1 MAGRRKVGKK
11 RTRPAKLHLFKKLQ
25 TAAGRRNFVQ
35 RPDLKTLNMLC
46 TCAKKLLG
54 KNPPLTQKTAKVLNK
69 YKKQLKT
76 LVAKRTSPAKKINV
90 LRGGFLG

>member
-1 MAGRRKVGKK
+1 
-11 RTRPAKLHLFKKLQ
+11 
-25 TAAGRRNFVQ
+25 
-35 RPDLKTLNMLC
+35 MLC